1 MNTEQTKMQKT
12 ISKKIFLEVGK
23 TMEKVRKYKISSL

>member
-12 ISKKIFLEVGK
+12 ISKKRFLEVGK
-23 TMEKVRKYKISSL
+23 NYGESEKI